1 MRNYTIYTDGAYS
14 MNNEVG
20 GIGIVILNEG
30 GEIVQ
35 TSKKKYLRSTSQRME
50 IIAAIKALEM
60 IQEKSNITIISD
72 SNYVVSTMMKN
83 WKRKVNNDL
92 WDELDTQVERHNVIF
107 KWIKGHDGDKYN
119 EIADDLATEA
129 RDS

>member
-35 TSKKKYLRSTSQRME
+35 ISKKKYLRSTSQRME
-50 IIAAIKALEM
+50 IMAVIKALEM
-60 IQEKSNITIISD
+60 IQEKSNVTIISD

-107 KWIKGHDGDKYN
+107 KWVKGHDGDKYN
-119 EIADDLATEA
+119 EIADDLAVEA

>member
-50 IIAAIKALEM
+50 IMAAIKALEM
-60 IQEKSNITIISD
+60 IQEKSNVTIISD

-107 KWIKGHDGDKYN
+107 KWVKGHDGDKYN

>member
-30 GEIVQ
+30 GEVVQ

-50 IIAAIKALEM
+50 IMAAIKALEM
-60 IQEKSNITIISD
+60 IQEKSNVTIISD

-107 KWIKGHDGDKYN
+107 KWVKGHDGDNYN